1 MNLTYGPYRTVRLLG
16 EGAVGRVFLAI
27 DQTSGRPVALKL
39 LPLSADGDEQSLKEA
54 RSRFLIEAYATRGL
68 SHPHVAAVLDAGES
82 GRHGWIAME
91 FVPGSDLSRY
101 VRPARLLPEAVV
113 LQVVGKVARALAHA
127 HRAGI
132 VHRDVKP
139 SNVRVDWATDTVKL
153 TDFGLARP
161 DDAEATRTGL
171 VLGSPSY
178 MAPELLAGGLPTPRS
193 DLYAL
198 GVMLFEMLCG
208 RLPHEAPTL
217 GELLRS
223 VATRPAPDLR
233 SLRPELGVDLA
244 DLVARLLQTDPA
256 QRPGS
261 AADVAARLGE
271 LGSAAASAAS
281 SGAGPKSHP

>member
-68 SHPHVAAVLDAGES
+68 SHPHVAAVLDAGEA

-113 LQVVGKVARALAHA
+113 LQVVGKVAQALAHA

-271 LGSAAASAAS
+271 LSGAAASAAA

>member
-16 EGAVGRVFLAI
+16 EGAMGRVFLAL

-39 LPLSADGDEQSLKEA
+39 LPLSTAGDEQTQQES
-54 RSRFLIEAYATRGL
+54 RSRFLVEAYATRGL

-91 FVPGSDLSRY
+91 FVPGADLSRY
-101 VRPARLLPEAVV
+101 IRPARLLPEAVV
-113 LQVVGKVARALAHA
+113 LQVVGKVALALAHA

-139 SNVRVDWATDTVKL
+139 SNVRVDWATHTVKL

-198 GVMLFEMLCG
+198 GVMLFELLCG

-223 VATRPAPDLR
+223 VATRPAPDLLG
-233 SLRPELGVDLA
+233 LRPDLGADLA
-244 DLVARLLQTDPA
+244 GLVAQLLLTDPA
-256 QRPGS
+256 QRPS
-261 AADVAARLGE
+261 AAADVATRLAELARAAAPAA
-271 LGSAAASAAS
+271 GSAT
-281 SGAGPKSHP
+281 GPKSHP

>member
-68 SHPHVAAVLDAGES
+68 SHPHVAAVLDAGEA

-113 LQVVGKVARALAHA
+113 LQVVGKVAQALAHA